1 MRQNSEHNTHKLTP
15 EMEARKWQK
24 GQSGNPGGRP
34 KSRHITEA
42 LRKALE
48 EGDADQLARVLLSL
62 ARKGKKQSIR
72 LAAIRE
78 ITDRTEGKAT
88 QQHRIETSIDG
99 ATAQRLAEL
108 AERLSAL

>member
-1 MRQNSEHNTHKLTP
+1 
-15 EMEARKWQK
+15 MEARKWQK

-48 EGDADQLARVLLSL
+48 NGDADELAQVLLSL
-62 ARKGKKQSIR
+62 ARNGKKQSVR

-78 ITDRTEGKAT
+78 IADRTEGRPTHQYRVAA
-88 QQHRIETSIDG
+88 SIDEE
-99 ATAQRLAEL
+99 TAKRIADVADRLLLKEAE
-108 AERLSAL
+108 ARG